1 MKIFTLVL
9 LASLLPTHKTI
20 KNLPLQLSFDKV
32 MMYYFNGGMRSD
44 LSVVDASGHIARSM
58 TKQFV
63 LDKESALSLTKKLG
77 EKESFND
84 EMAACFEP
92 GLGFVYYLKG
102 KIVLSITVCLG
113 CNIVVSSIPL
123 DPKKPDKFWAGG
135 YFVGSPSKP
144 FLAFLNRLL
153 KRYP

>member
-1 MKIFTLVL
+1 MKTFALIALI
-9 LASLLPTHKTI
+9 SLLPATHKTI
-20 KNLPLQLSFDKV
+20 KNPPLQLSYDKV
-32 MMYYFNGGMRSD
+32 MMYYFNGGMGSD
-44 LSVVDASGHIARSM
+44 MSVVDSSGHIAKSM

-77 EKESFND
+77 QKESFVD
-84 EMAACFEP
+84 EEATCFEP

-102 KIVLSITVCLG
+102 KIVLYVTVCLG

-123 DPKKPDKFWAGG
+123 DPQKPGKFWAGG

-144 FLAFLNRLL
+144 FHAFLSKLS
-153 KRYP
+153 KK